1 MFDMKAISKAIQ
13 IVGAKAIATA
23 CGGISVQA
31 VHKWAET
38 QVPAERC
45 PTIERLTKGAVT
57 CSDLRDDVE
66 WVTRSVKKK
75 AA

>member
-13 IVGAKAIATA
+13 IVSARGIADA

-45 PTIERLTKGAVT
+45 PTIERLTKGAVK
-57 CSDLRDDVE
+57 CADLRPDVE
-66 WVTRSVKKK
+66 WAVSRANKR